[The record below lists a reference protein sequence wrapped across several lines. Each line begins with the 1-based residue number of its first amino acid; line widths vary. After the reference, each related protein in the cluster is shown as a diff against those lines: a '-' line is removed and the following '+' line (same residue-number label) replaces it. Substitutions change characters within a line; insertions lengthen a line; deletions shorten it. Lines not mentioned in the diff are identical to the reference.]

1 MKKIL
6 LTSIA
11 GALFAT
17 SAFAQSSNFNV
28 INSII
33 YDGSYDFSD
42 KKMDSYYQKV
52 ANSNNLGGNISLGYV
67 DLNTLDSS
75 YDKKTYAFFA
85 VNGKSKA
92 VSIANILVV
101 DKDNTQNTPNV
112 NIYAIN
118 KNEIAVCAKPKQ
130 SVYWFGQAGMG
141 YETFLDNQKSKDGEC
156 LTFYMDENYWNNNPI
171 DFEQSQLK
179 SAKIALDVNK
189 IYTNVAS
196 TKLKK

>member
-75 YDKKTYAFFA
+75 YDKKTYAFFCRQWEIQS
-85 VNGKSKA
+85 SK
-92 VSIANILVV
+92 
-101 DKDNTQNTPNV
+101 
-112 NIYAIN
+112 Y
-118 KNEIAVCAKPKQ
+118 C
-130 SVYWFGQAGMG
+130 
-141 YETFLDNQKSKDGEC
+141 
-156 LTFYMDENYWNNNPI
+156 
-171 DFEQSQLK
+171 
-179 SAKIALDVNK
+179 
-189 IYTNVAS
+189 
-196 TKLKK
+196 